1 MSTLI
6 IPYVDVTVNA
16 KWNDWQNYPKGRPN
30 PDYSK
35 QTKDWNIDGL
45 IFAFIT
51 LSVGKNPCWAAIDAM
66 PIEWALP
73 LATELKE
80 HGKKVIISF
89 GGAANADI
97 STKYSVDQ
105 LTQTYNNFIIKYNAD
120 GLDFDLENR
129 LYNANNICAAL
140 KEVQTAH
147 PKVKISFTLPVM
159 PYGLV
164 QEGVSIITTAKNYG
178 IDFAINGMAM
188 DYGNGRY
195 PDRGQA
201 AIDAATAIEKQL
213 SDLYKTSAS
222 MYSRV
227 AITPMIGLN
236 DDRGMFTLE
245 DADKIAQFARANNFA
260 FLSSWSF
267 NRDNPSSCQYPNA
280 TTSSNPQQKVPGE
293 YSQHL
298 ACVSQ

>member
-16 KWNDWQNYPKGRPN
+16 KWNDWKNYPQGRPN
-30 PDYSK
+30 LDYSQ

-51 LSVGKNPCWAAIDAM
+51 LSVGKKPCWAAIDAM
-66 PIEWALP
+66 PVEWALP
-73 LATELKE
+73 LATELKKY
-80 HGKKVIISF
+80 GKKVIISF

-105 LTQTYNNFIIKYNAD
+105 LTQTYNNFITKYNAD

-129 LYNANNICAAL
+129 LYNVNNICAAL
-140 KEVQTAH
+140 KEVQTAN
-147 PKVKISFTLPVM
+147 PNVKISFTLPVM

-164 QEGVSIITTAKNYG
+164 QEGLSIITTAKNQG
-178 IDFAINGMAM
+178 IDFAINGMTM
-188 DYGNGRY
+188 DYGNGSY

-201 AIDAATAIEKQL
+201 AIDAAKTIEKQL
-213 SDLYKTSAS
+213 RDLYKTSAS

-245 DADKIAQFARANNFA
+245 DADKIAQFARANNLA
-260 FLSSWSF
+260 FLSAWSF
-267 NRDNPSSCQYPNA
+267 NRDNPSSYEYPNS
-280 TTSSNPQQKVPGE
+280 TTSSNPEQKVPGE

-298 ACVSQ
+298 VQNIT